1 MARHPKQGRP
11 HRKTQR
17 AVAAPVLP
25 LALVVE
31 EYARDLRR
39 RERAAKTIRNYTKTL
54 SLVLRCWEAQLEHAP
69 LLDDFTLKNAE
80 IFLDT
85 LHERGKDPRS
95 RRMAEG
101 IALSPETL
109 RTYVRTL
116 KAFGAWLAEPKQLY
130 THENRMRL
138 LPMPKPIQTYK
149 QPLSIEEIQALI
161 GACDITTVLGSRD
174 LAMLLTLL
182 DGGLRAAELMS
193 LQVGHVNTEAG
204 QIFIAAGKGRK
215 SRQVTVGGDTKRQ
228 LQRYAFLRDATSGG
242 PALTES
248 PFFQT
253 DDRKA
258 FRYDGLRTWLGRLK
272 ARAGVPRA
280 FLHLLRHTSAVQTL
294 EVPGSDLFTL
304 QAKLGHSGIATTRR
318 YLRMTGEQLS
328 RRQRTFSPIDHLGLD
343 GLMRLPSPQK
353 LDGRLWHRRVT
364 YRPQSEQPGS
374 NGSATN
380 KTDVEGR
387 AEEAGESGEQGSAR
401 VE

>member
-1 MARHPKQGRP
+1 MARRSNRP
-11 HRKTQR
+11 PNRGTPRNKLQR
-17 AVAAPVLP
+17 PAPVLP

-39 RERAAKTIRNYTKTL
+39 RELATKTIRNYLKIL
-54 SLVLRCWEAQLEHAP
+54 SLVVRCWETQLDRTP

-80 IFLDT
+80 AFLDA

-101 IALSPETL
+101 LTLSPETL
-109 RTYVRTL
+109 RTYVRTF
-116 KAFGAWLAEPKQLY
+116 KAFGAWLADPKQHY
-130 THENRMRL
+130 THDNRMRL

-149 QPLSIEEIQALI
+149 LPLTIEEIQALI
-161 GACDITTVLGSRD
+161 GACDVTTVLGSRD
-174 LAMLLTLL
+174 LAMLLTLI

-193 LQVGHVNTEAG
+193 LQVGHANTEAG

-242 PALTES
+242 PAPADA

-253 DDRKA
+253 DDGKQ
-258 FRYDGLRTWLGRLK
+258 FHYDGLRTWLGRLK

-304 QAKLGHSGIATTRR
+304 QAKLGHSDIATTRK

-343 GLMRLPSPQK
+343 GLMRLPSPRK
-353 LDGRLWHRRVT
+353 LDGRLWHRRVPFGPET
-364 YRPQSEQPGS
+364 PDREQSGNTTES
-374 NGSATN
+374 
-380 KTDVEGR
+380 EGPR
-387 AEEAGESGEQGSAR
+387 ESGAPGEAQG
-401 VE
+401 

>member
-1 MARHPKQGRP
+1 MARRSNRP
-11 HRKTQR
+11 PNRGTPRNKPQR
-17 AVAAPVLP
+17 PAPVLP

-39 RERAAKTIRNYTKTL
+39 RELATKTIRNYLKIL
-54 SLVLRCWEAQLEHAP
+54 SLVVRCWETQLDRTP
-69 LLDDFTLKNAE
+69 LLDDFTLKHAE
-80 IFLDT
+80 DFLDA

-101 IALSPETL
+101 LTLSPETL

-116 KAFGAWLAEPKQLY
+116 KAFGAWLADPKQHY
-130 THENRMRL
+130 THDNRMRL

-149 QPLSIEEIQALI
+149 LPLTLEEIQALI
-161 GACDITTVLGSRD
+161 GACDVTTVLGSRD
-174 LAMLLTLL
+174 LAMLLTLI

-193 LQVGHVNTEAG
+193 LRVGHVNTEAG

-228 LQRYAFLRDATSGG
+228 LQRYAFLRDATAGS
-242 PALTES
+242 PAS
-248 PFFQT
+248 ADAPFFQT
-253 DDRKA
+253 DDGKQ
-258 FRYDGLRTWLGRLK
+258 FHYDGLRTWLGRLK

-304 QAKLGHSGIATTRR
+304 QAKLGHSDIATTRK

-343 GLMRLPSPQK
+343 GLMRLPSPRK
-353 LDGRLWHRRVT
+353 LDGRLWHRRVPFGPET
-364 YRPQSEQPGS
+364 PDGEQSGNTTESEGS
-374 NGSATN
+374 
-380 KTDVEGR
+380 
-387 AEEAGESGEQGSAR
+387 GESGAPGEAQA
-401 VE
+401 